1 MQAREAVVYLQK
13 YAQHYREPDPAAIQA
28 DGISGTALPSSLV
41 ECLHARSPG
50 SLSHVWAAG
59 VWGRP
64 HATSSTHGPDVRQG
78 NVYACALVT
87 AHVVS
92 PLGMLLVR

>member
-1 MQAREAVVYLQK
+1 MQAREAAVYLQK
-13 YAQHYREPDPAAIQA
+13 WAQHYREPDPAAIQA

-64 HATSSTHGPDVRQG
+64 HATSSTHGPDVGQG
-78 NVYACALVT
+78 NVYVRAVKK
-87 AHVVS
+87 AHAFFS
-92 PLGMLLVR
+92 LGVLLVR

>member
-1 MQAREAVVYLQK
+1 MVFCSGGSSDSKQQVCRPYTFGCMQAREAVVYLLK
-13 YAQHYREPDPAAIQA
+13 KAQHYREPDPAAIQA

-59 VWGRP
+59 V
-64 HATSSTHGPDVRQG
+64 
-78 NVYACALVT
+78 
-87 AHVVS
+87 
-92 PLGMLLVR
+92 